1 MDLRQV
7 LKQFGGDVGLNIK
20 AVRIYAQQ
28 IFTALSLFKK
38 NNIIHA
44 DLKPDNIMVA
54 SITNVR

>member
-28 IFTALSLFKK
+28 IFTSLSLLKK
-38 NNIIHA
+38 NHIIHA
-44 DLKPDNIMVA
+44 DLKPDNIMVF
-54 SITNVR
+54 